1 MHWFVV
7 LEVAN
12 MHTVSYQTSG
22 SAGSAGSAVYVEVV
36 LVVCML

>member
-12 MHTVSYQTSG
+12 IHTVSYQTFG
-22 SAGSAGSAVYVEVV
+22 NAGSAVYVEMV

>member
-22 SAGSAGSAVYVEVV
+22 SAGSAVYVEMV